1 MGEKEHR
8 RATRCW
14 FAFEGEYRIYS
25 SMWFFITNEYT
36 PQELSSLLNLPPGLI
51 LLKAR
56 ISLLRLTV
64 PADLYKSSILV
75 EVEGVEVLLK
85 TNAVEKEGRGKPGCK
100 SPARECGEPS
110 KRVKADRPRSAQ
122 TLIHDPGGSQS
133 SQTSQTS
140 DTAEDDT
147 SDDEDTHKLL
157 PTTEDLA
164 QSFLQAEPLAEK
176 EGFKAAIAESYNLE
190 ESFANSESEDEAST
204 YGIGH
209 TLSLP
214 MFLADFLKGVG
225 DRMKVKI
232 QNIIADLEV
241 SLDLPLGSSAGSTSS
256 DKSDIVTIRLSIED
270 VDLGGAVP
278 DRPPPHSDNN
288 QPDFKKDAPTEVSSQ
303 VASEA
308 HQIILRNIQVM
319 LVSDAVLFANL
330 SRFDIPLSPSTTQID
345 SVVQPVIKPLRGF
358 SRSTST
364 TSSTVQKVAES
375 LVIQDDQ
382 RNSLTSSTLEAS
394 TITSDSD
401 RFADAENENES
412 VEASAPLYAS
422 TLEGSRYQDSILAD
436 SYYSSDGDQQ
446 LYNSYKKDLVNP
458 DHSHDFQSSYQDLPH
473 ESSFVEHEGQVRL
486 PAINHRT
493 TETPETIKPSYHSSP
508 IGDAGFDQD
517 SPADAKNVKSGSRA
531 STNEDY
537 ESLYMSHEKSRLAL
551 SATQENL
558 ENTPP
563 EDLTKSKIWS
573 HEEAE
578 SMYMSAITHASSDE
592 EKSTMTPEGLRS
604 SYLEAED
611 YSCAKSSTV
620 DDHKRPSQSSFPYP
634 LKDPIDSLELGR
646 SQAAFR

>member
-1 MGEKEHR
+1 M
-8 RATRCW
+8 
-14 FAFEGEYRIYS
+14 
-25 SMWFFITNEYT
+25 
-36 PQELSSLLNLPPGLI
+36 NLPPGLV

-56 ISLLRLTV
+56 ISQLRLTV

-85 TNAVEKEGRGKPGCK
+85 TNPVEKEGRSKPRNK
-100 SPARECGEPS
+100 FRARQCGEPS
-110 KRVKADRPRSAQ
+110 KRFKADRPRSTQ
-122 TLIHDPGGSQS
+122 TLIHDPGGLRS
-133 SQTSQTS
+133 SQTS
-140 DTAEDDT
+140 DIVEDDT
-147 SDDEDTHKLL
+147 SDDEETHKLL

-176 EGFKAAIAESYNLE
+176 EGLKAAITESYNLE
-190 ESFANSESEDEAST
+190 ESFLNSESEDEAST

-209 TLSLP
+209 ALSLP
-214 MFLADFLKGVG
+214 TFLADFLKGVG

-232 QNIIADLEV
+232 ENVIADLEV

-256 DKSDIVTIRLSIED
+256 DKSDIVTLRLSIED
-270 VDLGGAVP
+270 VDLGRALP
-278 DRPPPHSDNN
+278 DRPPSDSDNS
-288 QPDFKKDAPTEVSSQ
+288 QPGFKKGTPDDFSSQ

-308 HQIILRNIQVM
+308 RQIILRNIQVM

-345 SVVQPVIKPLRGF
+345 SVAQPVIKPLKGF
-358 SRSTST
+358 SRSTSS

-382 RNSLTSSTLEAS
+382 RNAPTSTLEAS

-401 RFADAENENES
+401 RFADAENDNES

-446 LYNSYKKDLVNP
+446 LYSSYKKDFVNP
-458 DHSHDFQSSYQDLPH
+458 DHSHNLQSSYQDLPH
-473 ESSFVEHEGQVRL
+473 ESSIVEHEGQVRL
-486 PAINHRT
+486 PAINHRN
-493 TETPETIKPSYHSSP
+493 TETPDTINPSFYSSP
-508 IGDAGFDQD
+508 IGDARSNQD
-517 SPADAKNVKSGSRA
+517 PPADAGNVESENHA
-531 STNEDY
+531 LINEDY
-537 ESLYMSHEKSRLAL
+537 KSSYMSREKSRLAV
-551 SATQENL
+551 SATQEKNVL
-558 ENTPP
+558 ETPPP
-563 EDLTKSKIWS
+563 EDLTKSKMWS

-592 EKSTMTPEGLRS
+592 EKSTMTPEGLRP

-611 YSCAKSSTV
+611 YSCRAIGSAV
-620 DDHKRPSQSSFPYP
+620 DDHKRPGQSSFPLP
-634 LKDPIDSLELGR
+634 LKDSTDSLELGR
-646 SQAAFR
+646 SQVAFR